1 MHFLPEAD
9 FIGRNRSESITLWE
23 IESAASTYFVP
34 VDDEEARR
42 ESENV
47 RLVLVFLQSKALM
60 CWVEVEHRVYIYI
73 YSFFEISSS
82 RVGLGEQVV
91 RPCVC
96 VVCCCRKKKREK
108 DGELSG

>member
-73 YSFFEISSS
+73 LSS
-82 RVGLGEQVV
+82 R
-91 RPCVC
+91 
-96 VVCCCRKKKREK
+96 
-108 DGELSG
+108 